1 MKILCLRYF
10 FFVLGIF
17 INSFGVAFVTK
28 SDLGTS
34 QISSVPYVLS
44 LEFTNYTFGMTTF
57 IFNVLFIIIQIIIL
71 RRDFHPIQFLQIFAN
86 ILFSFFID
94 VSINWL
100 SFFQPETFLVKFIS
114 LITGCMILAIGICIE
129 VAPNV
134 IVVPGEGVVRALAL
148 AIAIKKP
155 KIKFGT
161 VKIYFDVTLIILA
174 CILCF
179 IFFGELN
186 GVGIGTIISALITGK
201 FINLVNRHF
210 KFLKHIR
217 ALARLNSL
225 SNLKQSL

>member
-1 MKILCLRYF
+1 MKIIGLRYF
-10 FFVLGIF
+10 FFALGIF

-44 LEFTNYTFGMTTF
+44 LAFPDYTFGMTTF
-57 IFNVLFIIIQIIIL
+57 IFNVLFIIIQIFIL
-71 RRDFHPIQFLQIFAN
+71 RRDFHPIQFLQVFAN

-94 VSINWL
+94 VSMNWL
-100 SFFQPETFLVKFIS
+100 AFFQPETFIAKFIS
-114 LITGCMILAIGICIE
+114 LIIGCMILAIGICIE

-155 KIKFGT
+155 KVKFGT
-161 VKIYFDVTLIILA
+161 IKIYFDVTLIIIA
-174 CILCF
+174 CILSF

-186 GVGIGTIISALITGK
+186 GIGLGTIVSALIVGR

-210 KFLKHIR
+210 KFLRHIR
-217 ALARLNSL
+217 ALARL
-225 SNLKQSL
+225 K

>member
-1 MKILCLRYF
+1 MKIIGLRYF
-10 FFVLGIF
+10 FFALGIF

-44 LEFTNYTFGMTTF
+44 LAFPDYTFGMTTF

-71 RRDFHPIQFLQIFAN
+71 RRDFHPIQFLQVFAN

-94 VSINWL
+94 VSMNWL
-100 SFFQPETFLVKFIS
+100 AFFQPETFIAKFIS
-114 LITGCMILAIGICIE
+114 LIIGCMILAIGICIE

-148 AIAIKKP
+148 VIALKKP
-155 KIKFGT
+155 QIKFGT
-161 VKIYFDVTLIILA
+161 VKIYFDITLIVIA
-174 CILCF
+174 CILSF

-186 GVGIGTIISALITGK
+186 GIGLGTIVSALIVGR

-210 KFLKHIR
+210 KFLRHIR
-217 ALARLNSL
+217 ALARL
-225 SNLKQSL
+225 K

>member
-1 MKILCLRYF
+1 MKIIGLRYF
-10 FFVLGIF
+10 FFSLGIF

-44 LEFTNYTFGMTTF
+44 LAFPDYTFGMTTF

-71 RRDFHPIQFLQIFAN
+71 RRDFHPIQFLQVFAN

-94 VSINWL
+94 VSMNWL
-100 SFFQPETFLVKFIS
+100 AFFQPETFIAKFIS
-114 LITGCMILAIGICIE
+114 LIIGCMILAIGICIE

-155 KIKFGT
+155 KVKFGT
-161 VKIYFDVTLIILA
+161 IKIYFDVTLIIIA
-174 CILCF
+174 CILSF

-186 GVGIGTIISALITGK
+186 GIGLGTIVSALIVGR

-210 KFLKHIR
+210 KFLRHIR
-217 ALARLNSL
+217 ALARL
-225 SNLKQSL
+225 K

>member
-1 MKILCLRYF
+1 MKIIGLRYF
-10 FFVLGIF
+10 FFALGIF

-44 LEFTNYTFGMTTF
+44 LAFPDYTFGMTTF

-71 RRDFHPIQFLQIFAN
+71 RRDFHPIQFLQVLAN

-94 VSINWL
+94 VSMNWL
-100 SFFQPETFLVKFIS
+100 AFFQPETFIAKFIS
-114 LITGCMILAIGICIE
+114 LIIGCMILAIGICIE

-155 KIKFGT
+155 KVKFGT
-161 VKIYFDVTLIILA
+161 IKIYFDVTLIIIA
-174 CILCF
+174 CILSF

-186 GVGIGTIISALITGK
+186 GIGLGTIVSALIVGR

-210 KFLKHIR
+210 KFLRHIR
-217 ALARLNSL
+217 ALARL
-225 SNLKQSL
+225 K

>member
-1 MKILCLRYF
+1 MKIIGLRYF
-10 FFVLGIF
+10 FFALGIF

-44 LEFTNYTFGMTTF
+44 LAFPDYTFGMTTF

-71 RRDFHPIQFLQIFAN
+71 RRDFHPIQFLQVFAN

-94 VSINWL
+94 VSMNWL
-100 SFFQPETFLVKFIS
+100 AFFQPETFIAKFIS
-114 LITGCMILAIGICIE
+114 LIIGCMILAIGICIE

-148 AIAIKKP
+148 AITIKKP
-155 KIKFGT
+155 KVKFGT
-161 VKIYFDVTLIILA
+161 IKIYFDVTLIIIA
-174 CILCF
+174 CILSF

-186 GVGIGTIISALITGK
+186 GIGLGTIVSALIVGR

-210 KFLKHIR
+210 KLLRHIR
-217 ALARLNSL
+217 ALARL
-225 SNLKQSL
+225 K

>member
-1 MKILCLRYF
+1 MKIIGLRYF
-10 FFVLGIF
+10 FFALGIF

-44 LEFTNYTFGMTTF
+44 LAFPDYTFGMTTF

-71 RRDFHPIQFLQIFAN
+71 RRDFHPIQFLQVFAN

-94 VSINWL
+94 VSMNWL
-100 SFFQPETFLVKFIS
+100 AFFQPETFIAKFIS
-114 LITGCMILAIGICIE
+114 LIIGCMILAIGICIE

-155 KIKFGT
+155 KVKFGT
-161 VKIYFDVTLIILA
+161 IKIYFDVTLIIIA
-174 CILCF
+174 CILSF

-186 GVGIGTIISALITGK
+186 GIGLGTIVSALIVGR
-201 FINLVNRHF
+201 FINLVNRH
-210 KFLKHIR
+210 
-217 ALARLNSL
+217 LN
-225 SNLKQSL
+225 NL

>member
-1 MKILCLRYF
+1 MKIILLRYF
-10 FFVLGIF
+10 YFILGII
-17 INSFGVAFVTK
+17 INSFGIAFITK

-44 LEFTNYTFGMTTF
+44 LEFSDYTFGMTTF
-57 IFNVLFIIIQIIIL
+57 IFNILFIIIQVIIL
-71 RRDFHPIQFLQIFAN
+71 RRDFHPIQFLQVFAN

-94 VSINWL
+94 VSMNWL
-100 SFFQPETFLVKFIS
+100 AFFQPETFIAKFIS
-114 LITGCMILAIGICIE
+114 LIIGCMILAIGICIE

-155 KIKFGT
+155 KVKFGT
-161 VKIYFDVTLIILA
+161 IKIYFDVTLIIIA
-174 CILCF
+174 CILSF

-186 GVGIGTIISALITGK
+186 GIGLGTIISALIVGR

-210 KFLKHIR
+210 KFLRHIR
-217 ALARLNSL
+217 ALARL
-225 SNLKQSL
+225 K

>member
-1 MKILCLRYF
+1 MKIIGLRYF
-10 FFVLGIF
+10 FFALGIF

-44 LEFTNYTFGMTTF
+44 LAFPDYTFGMTTF

-71 RRDFHPIQFLQIFAN
+71 RRDFHPIQFLQVLAN

-94 VSINWL
+94 VSMNWL
-100 SFFQPETFLVKFIS
+100 AFFQPETFIAKFIS
-114 LITGCMILAIGICIE
+114 LIIGCMILAIGICIE

-148 AIAIKKP
+148 VIALKKP
-155 KIKFGT
+155 QIKFGT
-161 VKIYFDVTLIILA
+161 VKIYFDITLIVIA
-174 CILCF
+174 CILSF

-186 GVGIGTIISALITGK
+186 GIGLGTIVSALIVGR

-210 KFLKHIR
+210 KFLRHIR
-217 ALARLNSL
+217 ALARL
-225 SNLKQSL
+225 K

>member
-1 MKILCLRYF
+1 MKIIGLRYF
-10 FFVLGIF
+10 FFALGIF

-44 LEFTNYTFGMTTF
+44 LAFPDYTFGMTTF
-57 IFNVLFIIIQIIIL
+57 IFNVLFIIIQIFIL
-71 RRDFHPIQFLQIFAN
+71 RRDFHPIQFLQVFAN

-94 VSINWL
+94 VSMNWL
-100 SFFQPETFLVKFIS
+100 AFFQPETFIAKFIS
-114 LITGCMILAIGICIE
+114 LIIGCMILAIGICIE

-134 IVVPGEGVVRALAL
+134 IVVPGEGVVRVLAL

-155 KIKFGT
+155 KVKFGT
-161 VKIYFDVTLIILA
+161 IKIYFDVTLIIIA
-174 CILCF
+174 CILSF

-186 GVGIGTIISALITGK
+186 GIGLGTIVSALIVGR

-210 KFLKHIR
+210 KFLRHIR
-217 ALARLNSL
+217 ALARL
-225 SNLKQSL
+225 K